1 MGDWDG
7 KADMAQEFA
16 TLTAK
21 GQVTVP
27 KAVRDA
33 LGLRQGDQ
41 LSWVL
46 EEGWVRVRPI
56 TPLDQAYLKSLE
68 SQLGEWSGDDD
79 EQAFADL

>member
-1 MGDWDG
+1 
-7 KADMAQEFA
+7 MAQEFA
-16 TLTAK
+16 TVTAK

-41 LSWVL
+41 LSWIV
-46 EEGWVRVRPI
+46 EDGWVRVRPI